1 MSRRPRMS
9 PGLASFPEDKGSAM
23 QAVLVDGW
31 APPEPSLSQSLP
43 PPPEPSMGSHIDPGC
58 IIPSDP
64 DISGIGVRV
73 AIYAQNLLSFVPVA
87 GVLWDGYVSPF
98 ELESLQGQ
106 STTILI
112 TAFAI
117 LISAMVEVRT
127 IGLSSFHANIILDLS
142 WMNNTNTFIY
152 FLLYVQHQSQ
162 EGRDQVR
169 MGWIHWIKHFRDE
182 LRRTFSWNSQKR
194 QLRGPD
200 ESDTAPLHSSLFT
213 KIVLVLGSIHL
224 SLMAALGIWLRSAPG
239 SFGNPTPC
247 ASTVI
252 LGDRVGLESRGLRRI
267 SLLVYSLFLAPGL
280 NLFLPMI
287 MFLAL
292 FLAYHAWRRDHFD
305 NQLSIRPTII
315 GLVALCAINII
326 FMVDI
331 ELTLRHNRPSDESAW
346 TFGQILAMLL
356 LVLPIRDVIEATI
369 ARIRTASIR
378 DALRDELPIE
388 KLLHLATLP
397 GADINTRITAS
408 KYQTLLHLAVA
419 RGDEMLVAV
428 LLRLGA
434 DPNVGVD
441 YLFRTAE
448 AWDGGPHMPI
458 LRLLIEKGTNAKL
471 DYENFHNIPVL
482 YFMSE
487 KGHLDIVH
495 MLLDKGADPN
505 AAGGRY
511 GSALAVAAYL
521 GHIEV
526 ARLLCEHGA
535 DPNFLVH
542 KMRTALQLA
551 AYRGHTET
559 VLMLLDQG
567 ADLNIS
573 NEYYGTALQTASGSG
588 HTLAVKI
595 LLEKGADPN
604 IQGGDYYRTALH
616 RASEAG
622 HIEIVRLLLAHGA
635 DANIAGCG
643 YERPL
648 ETASSQGHREIVRLL
663 LHSGAD
669 PNIRS
674 ERGKSALQRAA
685 IMGHVDVVELL
696 LDEGA
701 DPNLPSG
708 YYGTALHAAADKGR
722 TDIVRLLL
730 DRGADPNIQSDV
742 LSF

>member
-1 MSRRPRMS
+1 M
-9 PGLASFPEDKGSAM
+9 AS
-23 QAVLVDGW
+23 L
-31 APPEPSLSQSLP
+31 
-43 PPPEPSMGSHIDPGC
+43 IDPAC

-98 ELESLQGQ
+98 ELESVQGQ

-127 IGLSSFHANIILDLS
+127 IGLSSFHANIILGLS

-152 FLLYVQHQSQ
+152 FLLYVQHKSQ
-162 EGRDQVR
+162 EGRNQN
-169 MGWIHWIKHFRDE
+169 
-182 LRRTFSWNSQKR
+182 SWKR
-194 QLRGPD
+194 KLSGSD
-200 ESDTAPLHSSLFT
+200 ESDTALSQSPMESMFT

-224 SLMAALGIWLRSAPG
+224 SLMAALGIWLWSAPG

-252 LGDRVGLESRGLRRI
+252 LGHRVGLESRGLRRI

-292 FLAYHAWRRDHFD
+292 FLTYHACRRYLFD
-305 NQLSIRPTII
+305 DQLSIRPTII
-315 GLVALCAINII
+315 GMVVLCAINII

-378 DALRDELPIE
+378 DALRDELPME

-397 GADINTRITAS
+397 GADINTRITES
-408 KYQTLLHLAVA
+408 TKYPTLLHLAVA
-419 RGDEMLVAV
+419 RGDEILVAV

-471 DYENFHNIPVL
+471 DYESNI
-482 YFMSE
+482 F
-487 KGHLDIVH
+487 
-495 MLLDKGADPN
+495 
-505 AAGGRY
+505 
-511 GSALAVAAYL
+511 
-521 GHIEV
+521 
-526 ARLLCEHGA
+526 
-535 DPNFLVH
+535 
-542 KMRTALQLA
+542 
-551 AYRGHTET
+551 
-559 VLMLLDQG
+559 
-567 ADLNIS
+567 
-573 NEYYGTALQTASGSG
+573 
-588 HTLAVKI
+588 
-595 LLEKGADPN
+595 
-604 IQGGDYYRTALH
+604 
-616 RASEAG
+616 
-622 HIEIVRLLLAHGA
+622 
-635 DANIAGCG
+635 
-643 YERPL
+643 
-648 ETASSQGHREIVRLL
+648 
-663 LHSGAD
+663 
-669 PNIRS
+669 
-674 ERGKSALQRAA
+674 
-685 IMGHVDVVELL
+685 
-696 LDEGA
+696 
-701 DPNLPSG
+701 
-708 YYGTALHAAADKGR
+708 
-722 TDIVRLLL
+722 
-730 DRGADPNIQSDV
+730 
-742 LSF
+742 SFIYIKA